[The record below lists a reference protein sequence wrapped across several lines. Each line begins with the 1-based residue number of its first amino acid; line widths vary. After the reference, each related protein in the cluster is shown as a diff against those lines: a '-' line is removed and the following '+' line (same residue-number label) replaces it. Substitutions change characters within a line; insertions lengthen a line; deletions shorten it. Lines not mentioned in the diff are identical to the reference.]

1 MLIFSFIFVF
11 LLIVI
16 AVVAFCIGKR
26 PLLLNVVIAL
36 GMLAWI
42 IGGQMHSYNQ
52 QSIEKKCKIAYEL
65 DAKGKRELAAKI
77 VNHNNISYCFFFGL
91 FKIDPEKYPDLV
103 PDTVTVSNE
112 SKEDLVP
119 DTVTVSNE
127 TKEEEMMKEMFAA
140 LKWLVFGSVI
150 ATVLL
155 LNKRGGD
162 NDIFV

>member
-1 MLIFSFIFVF
+1 MLIFSFVFVF

-26 PLLLNVVIAL
+26 PLLLNV
-36 GMLAWI
+36 GMTLVVLAWI

-112 SKEDLVP
+112 
-119 DTVTVSNE
+119 

-140 LKWLVFGSVI
+140 LKWLVFGSMI

-162 NDIFV
+162 ND